1 MILYENGLHNHD
13 SRMAEDTV
21 ADTVSQAVEKAV
33 ENPLVAQYNNN
44 RTFIVVGCWP
54 YTRASLALTQ
64 TYVTIRMTDP
74 GIAESHILRR
84 NSLTQKR

>member
-33 ENPLVAQYNNN
+33 ENPTVAPRKVMQEITNTLISDPSMCSILYYVSSTVHSEACACN
-44 RTFIVVGCWP
+44 IV
-54 YTRASLALTQ
+54 
-64 TYVTIRMTDP
+64 
-74 GIAESHILRR
+74 
-84 NSLTQKR
+84 

>member
-44 RTFIVVGCWP
+44 RTFIVVGC
-54 YTRASLALTQ
+54 
-64 TYVTIRMTDP
+64 
-74 GIAESHILRR
+74 
-84 NSLTQKR
+84 